1 MVVSWCA
8 FAGCSGE
15 DPGVAVDPGCN
26 AGTYPAAPDGAA
38 SLLHVSAACPA
49 ELADGTA
56 GHPYTT
62 ITEALTKAT
71 PGAAILV
78 APGTYTENLTIS
90 QDVAVIGTSNVTSPS
105 AADVV
110 INAPAEHAILV
121 TKGEKVTLQ
130 GLRVASATGTGIL
143 VQGASVT
150 VDGCAVENTKVGGGG
165 VVGSGAGVVS
175 TGDGS
180 IILQNSAITGAAG
193 MGIYV
198 GSAKAIILQSTIRG
212 SGGPGI
218 RLDKTTDQVRIE
230 GSTIEENTQM
240 GIGVF
245 SSRAII
251 LQSVVKN
258 TKVDAGSIGD
268 GVVVASTA
276 DAAMKPSDIE
286 MSDTEITGNARVGL
300 LCAGGTRAIILQNN
314 TIQGNG
320 LPATFGAGIWI
331 QGGAGGVEGNLIDGN
346 TISGNKFVGLGMTG
360 DTHGIILQN
369 NMVTGTV
376 LGSTFLGVETIDVGD
391 GIGVFKGASA
401 KLLGNTVQAN
411 ARIGL
416 ILDEASG
423 ATTVIQKNT
432 FQDNDQYG
440 IILQNQAMAPDTSDN
455 TFKGNVLGDTS
466 SVSAGTFG
474 VRVDGFSVN

>member
-1 MVVSWCA
+1 
-8 FAGCSGE
+8 
-15 DPGVAVDPGCN
+15 
-26 AGTYPAAPDGAA
+26 
-38 SLLHVSAACPA
+38 
-49 ELADGTA
+49 
-56 GHPYTT
+56 
-62 ITEALTKAT
+62 
-71 PGAAILV
+71 
-78 APGTYTENLTIS
+78 
-90 QDVAVIGTSNVTSPS
+90 
-105 AADVV
+105 
-110 INAPAEHAILV
+110 
-121 TKGEKVTLQ
+121 
-130 GLRVASATGTGIL
+130 

-150 VDGCAVENTKVGGGG
+150 VEGCSIEDTKVGGGG

-175 TGDGS
+175 TGDGA
-180 IILQNSAITGAAG
+180 IILQNSAITGSAG
-193 MGIYV
+193 MGMYV

-218 RLDKTTDQVRIE
+218 RLDQATDQVRIE
-230 GSTIEENTQM
+230 GSTIEESTQM

-258 TKVDAGSIGD
+258 TKFDGNFIGD

-276 DAAMKPSDIE
+276 DASIKPSDIE
-286 MSDTEITGNARVGL
+286 MSGTEISGNARVGV

-314 TIQGNG
+314 KIEGNG
-320 LPATFGAGIWI
+320 LPASFGAGVWI
-331 QGGAGGVEGNLIDGN
+331 QGGASGVDGNIIEGN
-346 TISGNKFVGLGMTG
+346 TISANKFVGLGMTG
-360 DTHGIILQN
+360 ETHGIILQN
-369 NMVTGTV
+369 NMITGTV
-376 LGSTFLGVETIDVGD
+376 LGSTFLGIQMINVGD

-401 KLLGNTVQAN
+401 KLIGNTVQAN

-423 ATTVIQKNT
+423 STTVIQKNT

-440 IILQNQAMAPDTSDN
+440 IILQNQPNAPDTSDN

-474 VRVDGFSVN
+474 VRVDAFSVN